1 MVGRDPGPHVDRDLD
16 LDVDLDLGLRVRMC
30 GCTCRLP
37 AQGRWATAKRQ
48 ISSAVQSSPVQEE
61 GRREG
66 GGTACPCD
74 GRAGGAG
81 PVWGPE
87 PHPGRRGSRE
97 VAERQPKEWQ
107 PTWRASEKHS
117 GGESRRPGCHGP
129 ERRATRVRCSV
140 KTGPGPTGGMRTT
153 ATGGRPHPRVDLP
166 GPGAK
171 CTKDADK
178 RCHDVTPAP
187 PRLDLTVPSS
197 WHEPPRRILV
207 CSAQLTLGDAR
218 GEMGD
223 GIMKMLGFPGG
234 SATSSPVERT
244 ALAGMGEESGEAG
257 AVGRIPAGIASIP
270 SIADVVLAWPALPLL
285 PPRTEPPLPRP
296 NRPGPKAAAANR
308 LSSAPPPCHPP
319 TADANHFADASA
331 RARRPTGRGMR
342 CEAMPCYATP

>member
-97 VAERQPKEWQ
+97 AAER
-107 PTWRASEKHS
+107 
-117 GGESRRPGCHGP
+117 
-129 ERRATRVRCSV
+129 
-140 KTGPGPTGGMRTT
+140 
-153 ATGGRPHPRVDLP
+153 
-166 GPGAK
+166 
-171 CTKDADK
+171 DADK

-187 PRLDLTVPSS
+187 PRLDRALPPGTNPPVASS
-197 WHEPPRRILV
+197 E
-207 CSAQLTLGDAR
+207 QLSPAWG
-218 GEMGD
+218 
-223 GIMKMLGFPGG
+223 KSPGRPG
-234 SATSSPVERT
+234 Q
-244 ALAGMGEESGEAG
+244 SGEYL
-257 AVGRIPAGIASIP
+257 R
-270 SIADVVLAWPALPLL
+270 VLRVLRVLRMLCWPGPPCPCC